1 MPSRGEH
8 LSKARNNKEFADS
21 IKIENSTRVGWVL
34 TVLFYSALHYIE
46 AYNVQ
51 FNYHCRNHQD
61 LHDNIVRNPV
71 LTAISYDYS
80 DLETFSWNARYRAVR
95 YGHKEIEDALEYHAA
110 IEKHITDL
118 IADGH

>member
-21 IKIENSTRVGWVL
+21 IKLENSTRVGWVL

-46 AYNVQ
+46 AYNAQ